1 MLKIFYN
8 FSLIVDY
15 VFQQHDDDMNRKLR
29 VECSKTGGGVAPVVP
44 DQLDGDEV
52 EPNMLDPTNTT
63 WNAVVKAN
71 ESFVLY
77 MKLLK
82 ARLWL
87 PAHPDFKRRL
97 YIEEYSWHSSK
108 PSTFSDSYSSC
119 S

>member
-63 WNAVVKAN
+63 WNAVVRAN
-71 ESFVLY
+71 ESSRALY
-77 MKLLK
+77 EVIKSSSVV
-82 ARLWL
+82 ASSSRLQAEAL
-87 PAHPDFKRRL
+87 H
-97 YIEEYSWHSSK
+97 
-108 PSTFSDSYSSC
+108 
-119 S
+119 